1 MNFTGKLEGLKMD
14 YATKK
19 QSISVEVNED
29 ARDAFQELKDCE
41 KLECLLLGINYEVC

>member
-19 QSISVEVNED
+19 QSISVEVNK
-29 ARDAFQELKDCE
+29 AVRRIELDNRGKI
-41 KLECLLLGINYEVC
+41 LPGISYRN